1 MSKTLD
7 LNYSKM
13 AEGIIG
19 SAVKEHLRG
28 EIKIH
33 CKKVA
38 KTKATAW
45 LRKNRK
51 SLEDS
56 ITKAVDKRLDDEKDA
71 LITKLVKQVK
81 VSNSRSYRYY

>member
-28 EIKIH
+28 EIKKH
-33 CKKVA
+33 CQKVA

-56 ITKAVDKRLDDEKDA
+56 ITKAIDKRLDDEKDA
-71 LITKLVKQVK
+71 LITKLTKQVK